1 MLPYVLAGV
10 GISVFWCLDKISI
23 ARITG
28 LPLYAYVNLYH
39 ALFYYHTG
47 KHTKWDSHT
56 HVATWIRIYI
66 RFCPEYQ
73 PCPPKT
79 ELICTNKY
87 ESCGAHVSNHLV
99 KAETSF
105 PSDRCYATICSF
117 HEPSENYIER
127 RWCDVFV
134 RFPPVEASIDFCFF
148 NSQYLS
154 KLCRWN
160 IRCKLLERCALAHKT
175 AMCTVKISQI
185 IARNCSGKWLVHH
198 WVNHIMDRMEYEML
212 CVDN

>member
-117 HEPSENYIER
+117 HEPSENYVER

-134 RFPPVEASIDFCFF
+134 RFPPVEASIDFCFSTPSTCQSCAGETF
-148 NSQYLS
+148 DVSCW
-154 KLCRWN
+154 KDARW
-160 IRCKLLERCALAHKT
+160 RTKQRCAGWKFPKSL
-175 AMCTVKISQI
+175 QG
-185 IARNCSGKWLVHH
+185 NCSGKWLVHH